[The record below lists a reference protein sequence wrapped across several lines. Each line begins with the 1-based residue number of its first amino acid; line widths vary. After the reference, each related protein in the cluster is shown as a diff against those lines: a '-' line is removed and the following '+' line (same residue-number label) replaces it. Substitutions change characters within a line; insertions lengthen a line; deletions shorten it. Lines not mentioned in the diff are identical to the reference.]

1 MSDKKADEAAN
12 ESSIPLTVGGEETKL
27 EEPHQDVNIDLFDRD
42 PNLLNDNCKV
52 RFEDIIAEP
61 DDSVYSFDKV
71 WILSHKVFHG
81 AKLWCYRIFSLVL
94 GLPLACC
101 WGVYFACL
109 SFCNIWCWIPA
120 LKAYD
125 IEMGCVRRAWS
136 TYLGAIVAPCFEAV
150 GKILSGIRVTH
161 INQN

>member
-42 PNLLNDNCKV
+42 PNLLNDNC
-52 RFEDIIAEP
+52 
-61 DDSVYSFDKV
+61 
-71 WILSHKVFHG
+71 KVFHG